1 MNLGPKM
8 SYVGISETSESYY
21 HIRQN
26 AKFCIQIKILK
37 FGTRIVI
44 CEDFW
49 TAFLKTIIM
58 PEILALNLLRL

>member
-26 AKFCIQIKILK
+26 AKFCVQIKILK

-44 CEDFW
+44 CEDF
-49 TAFLKTIIM
+49 
-58 PEILALNLLRL
+58 

>member
-1 MNLGPKM
+1 M

-26 AKFCIQIKILK
+26 AKFCVQIKILK

-44 CEDFW
+44 CEDF
-49 TAFLKTIIM
+49 
-58 PEILALNLLRL
+58 